1 MHQRGIGVGVLGKL
15 LLAVRFL
22 GVELAVLASDV
33 LILRF
38 VHSVS

>member
-1 MHQRGIGVGVLGKL
+1 LVGLASVDVLEKL
-15 LLAVRFL
+15 PLVVLIL

-33 LILRF
+33 LVLGL